1 MERPY
6 QNYASESS
14 TTSPL
19 VKVFSWMA
27 IALGVTAAM
36 ALGVFFGFTSGIIP
50 IESFNGLMIGS
61 GIILVISYFWFLF
74 GSFRRGQGDPTIP
87 FFLYSSAMGVILS
100 TLPFVYSIELIGT
113 SFGISAFVF
122 GAFAYYGAT
131 TKTSL
136 LGVGQFAFVAFIG
149 LILLSL
155 VNLFVGSV
163 SMDWF
168 ISFGIFG
175 VVLLLVA
182 YQVWVVKQISQTGD
196 ITRSQAMYMA
206 FSLYISFINIFLR
219 ILRYLAY
226 ARGGRR

>member
-6 QNYASESS
+6 QNYASESR
-14 TTSPL
+14 TASPL
-19 VKVFSWMA
+19 VKVFTWMA

-61 GIILVISYFWFLF
+61 GIILLISYFWFLF
-74 GSFRRGQGDPTIP
+74 GSFRRGQGNPTIP
-87 FFLYSSAMGVILS
+87 FFLYSGAMGVILS
-100 TLPFVYSIELIGT
+100 TLPFVYPIELIGT
-113 SFGISAFVF
+113 SFGVSALVF
-122 GAFAYYGAT
+122 GIFAYYGAT

-136 LGVGQFAFVAFIG
+136 LGIGQFSFVALIG

-155 VNLFVGSV
+155 FNIFIGSA
-163 SMDWF
+163 SLDWL

-175 VVLLLVA
+175 VVLLFVA
-182 YQVWVVKQISQTGD
+182 YQVWYVKQISDSGD
-196 ITRSQAMYMA
+196 ITTAQAMFLA
-206 FSLYISFINIFLR
+206 FSLYVSFINIFLR
-219 ILRYLAY
+219 VLRYLAI